1 MTRDGVLVI
10 DKPAGPTSHD
20 VVALVRRALG
30 EKRIGHTGTLDPMAT
45 GVLPLVVGRA
55 TRLASLL
62 SGADKTY
69 EAAVR
74 FGCATDTYDATGRV
88 AGDPEAP
95 VASTLEIGSPEGLTV
110 TAIEAALP
118 RFRGTYEQT
127 PPQYSA
133 KKIGGVASYTLARRK
148 LDVAPAPVHVTVHEL
163 VLIGYE
169 EGLATVRVTATA
181 GFYVRSLAHDLGA
194 ALGCGGHLAALR
206 RTRAGS
212 FTLDAAVPL
221 EIVQQEGADAG
232 RRLIPLDQLLP
243 DVPAARLTEG
253 GARRAGHGA
262 AVGPVDIAEAAAGAG
277 GGRVRLL
284 DAGGHLLGLAEPRP
298 GGVLQPVVVLV

>member
-1 MTRDGVLVI
+1 MNGVLVI
-10 DKPAGPTSHD
+10 DKPTGPTSHD

-30 EKRIGHTGTLDPMAT
+30 ETRVGHTGTLDPMAT

-69 EAAVR
+69 EAGVR

-88 AGDPEAP
+88 AGDPDAP
-95 VASTLEIGSPEGLTV
+95 VASTLEIGPPEGLTAA
-110 TAIEAALP
+110 AIEAALP

-133 KKIGGVASYTLARRK
+133 KKIGGVASYKLARRRV
-148 LDVAPAPVHVTVHEL
+148 DVAPAPVQVTVHEL
-163 VLIGYE
+163 VLLGYE
-169 EGLATVRVTATA
+169 DGLATVRVTATA

-194 ALGCGGHLAALR
+194 VLGCGGHLAALR

-221 EIVQQEGADAG
+221 ELVQREGAAAE

-243 DVPAARLTEG
+243 DIPAARLTEG

-262 AVGPVDIAEAAAGAG
+262 AVGPADIAAAAADTG